1 MSKRG
6 LGRGLSAL
14 IPEAAGGAGAR
25 VDVVGVERIRL
36 NPHQVRRVFDTAS
49 LEELA
54 ASIRRQGIL
63 QPLLVRRDGEDFLL
77 IAGERRL
84 RAAALAGLNEVPV
97 VMRAE
102 ESEDLGLLALVENV
116 QREDLSPLEEADAYR
131 EILQRTGRTQEEVAA
146 LVGKSRPHVSNLLRL
161 LTLEP
166 AVRALLA
173 EGRLTVGHCKLLLS
187 LPGGEQVRWARR
199 CADEGV
205 PVARLAALLK
215 APSLPLP
222 AVRAD
227 SGQGWGREEMLL
239 RSRLERP
246 VQVRV
251 QQNGRGRIEIP
262 VRNREDLYGVLALLG
277 IDAAEG

>member
-14 IPEAAGGAGAR
+14 IPEGAGVSGDR
-25 VDVVGVERIRL
+25 VERVVLERIRL
-36 NPHQVRRVFDTAS
+36 NPYQVRRVFDSSA

-54 ASIRRQGIL
+54 LSIRRQGIL

-84 RAAALAGLNEVPV
+84 RAASLAGLSEVPV
-97 VMRAE
+97 VVRAE
-102 ESEDLGLLALVENV
+102 EGEDLGLLALVENV

-166 AVRALLA
+166 PVRALLA
-173 EGRLTVGHCKLLLS
+173 EGRLTVGHCKLLLTLS
-187 LPGGEQVRWARR
+187 NGEQVRWARR
-199 CADEGV
+199 CAEEGLA
-205 PVARLAALLK
+205 VARLAALLK
-215 APSLPLP
+215 APPP
-222 AVRAD
+222 RPVEGATGGGKV
-227 SGQGWGREEMLL
+227 WGREEMLL

-246 VQVRV
+246 VQVRW
-251 QQNGRGRIEIP
+251 QQNGRGKIEIP
-262 VRNREDLYGVLALLG
+262 VQNREDLYGVLALLG